1 MSGGQELVEKL
12 NTTDLINSKSA
23 KQGLEDIKLL
33 LRSIIIIV
41 LFFLSYFVVFKN
53 HSIRFG
59 QIRFK
64 FYICL

>member
-33 LRSIIIIV
+33 LRSIIIII
-41 LFFLSYFVVFKN
+41 LFFFIIF
-53 HSIRFG
+53 RDF
-59 QIRFK
+59 
-64 FYICL
+64 